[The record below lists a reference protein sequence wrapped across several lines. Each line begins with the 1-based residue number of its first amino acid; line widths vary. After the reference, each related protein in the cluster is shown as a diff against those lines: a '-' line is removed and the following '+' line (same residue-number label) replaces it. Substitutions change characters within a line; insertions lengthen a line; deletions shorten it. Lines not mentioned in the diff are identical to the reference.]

1 MEKLEPILQAHLDE
15 SFAMYDELIASLTSD
30 DLRQKLPVPS
40 NVIGA
45 QLWCVV
51 GARESWARAI
61 EKGAWSGF
69 SCSITSPAEMVRT
82 EVMGQAL
89 VSSAAAVREASRTV
103 PNDEKRTDLKLHL
116 LVHESQHQGQILR
129 YLLGLRI
136 EVPPSWKARFAL
148 GPSAT

>member
-1 MEKLEPILQAHLDE
+1 MARLEQILEAHLDE

-40 NVIGA
+40 NVMGA
-45 QLWCVV
+45 QRWCVI

-61 EKGAWSGF
+61 EKGAWVGF
-69 SCSITSPAEMVRT
+69 SCSVTSPADVVKP

-89 VSSAAAVREASRTV
+89 ARSAAAVREASKTA
-103 PNDEKRTDLKLHL
+103 PNNEGRTDLKLRL

-129 YLLGLRI
+129 YLLGLKI
-136 EVPPSWKARFAL
+136 QVPPSWKKRFAL
-148 GPSAT
+148 